1 MPLSGTFDTMQLTD
15 VIQWIHTTSQSGT
28 LTVSVDLDDTH
39 LIFEQ
44 GEVVAVGTDDPL
56 RLDLG
61 QTLLARGVITEAQLV
76 HALRRIDSDHSV
88 VDVLVESGA
97 LDADDVGLY
106 QVKHIFDYA
115 LDLFL
120 HDEGSFLFSIA
131 ASSQQLLF
139 PVEIPAENLLT
150 HPISTQQLL
159 LDAMRQLDE
168 WQRIQSIFPNPYIIV
183 HALEGTS
190 DNPVWRELRRAGGLV
205 SVGELTLRVGR
216 NRFFVY
222 KLLYEA
228 YQSGLVAMDEQS
240 SMPADPTR
248 DEPVEMLLRN
258 ARILVDEQQH
268 EEAREVLATVLNV
281 EPSNREARTLLTEL
295 RADHLAN
302 LYQLVPPHRVPVLT
316 LDADALADLDLTP
329 RENYLASRLDGS
341 WDVASLV
348 VATPLSELNTLRT
361 LRKFLHAGIVRLKD

>member
-15 VIQWIHTTSQSGT
+15 VIQWIHTTTQSGT
-28 LTVSVDLDDTH
+28 LTVSVDLEDTH
-39 LIFEQ
+39 LVFEQ

-61 QTLLARGVITEAQLV
+61 QTLLARGIIHEAQLV
-76 HALRRIDSDHSV
+76 YALRRTDGDRSV
-88 VDVLVESGA
+88 VDILVESGA
-97 LDADDVGLY
+97 LDADNVGRY
-106 QVKHIFDYA
+106 QVEHVFDYA

-120 HDEGSFLFSIA
+120 HQEGSFFFSPK
-131 ASSQQLLF
+131 ASSHELLF
-139 PVEIPAENLLT
+139 PAELPAENLLPQ
-150 HPISTQQLL
+150 PIPTQKLL

-168 WQRIQSIFPNPYIIV
+168 WHRIQAVFPNPYVIL

-190 DNPVWRELRRAGGLV
+190 DNRVWRELRRAGGLL
-205 SVGELTLRVGR
+205 SLGELTLRVGR
-216 NRFFVY
+216 SRFFVY

-228 YQSGLVAMDEQS
+228 YQAGLVAMDEQS
-240 SMPADPTR
+240 TLPADEQR

-258 ARILVDEQQH
+258 ARILVGEQQH

-281 EPSNREARTLLTEL
+281 EPNNREARTLLTEL
-295 RADHLAN
+295 REAHLAT
-302 LYQLVPPHRVPVLT
+302 LYQQVPPHRVPVLV
-316 LDADALADLDLTP
+316 LDDDALAALDLSP
-329 RENYLASRLDGS
+329 RENYLASRLDGA

-361 LRKFLHAGIVRLKD
+361 LRKFLHAGIARFRN

>member
-15 VIQWIHTTSQSGT
+15 VIQWIHATSQSGT
-28 LTVSVDLDDTH
+28 LTLSVELEDTH

-61 QTLLARGVITEAQLV
+61 QTLLARGVIDEAQL
-76 HALRRIDSDHSV
+76 AYAIRRIDGDRTV
-88 VDVLVESGA
+88 VDVLVQSGA
-97 LDADDVGLY
+97 LNADDVGRY
-106 QVKHIFDYA
+106 QVEHIFDYA

-120 HDEGSFLFSIA
+120 HQDGSFFFSHA

-139 PVEIPAENLLT
+139 PTEFPAENLLT

-159 LDAMRQLDE
+159 MDAMRQLDE
-168 WQRIQSIFPNPYIIV
+168 WQRIQAVFPNPYVIV
-183 HALEGTS
+183 HALDGTS
-190 DNPVWRELRRAGGLV
+190 DNHVWQELRRAGSLL

-216 NRFFVY
+216 SRFFVH

-228 YQSGLVAMDEQS
+228 YQSGLVAIDEQS
-240 SMPADPTR
+240 SMPAFTTR

-258 ARILVDEQQH
+258 ARILLEEQQY
-268 EEAREVLATVLNV
+268 EETREVLGTALNV
-281 EPSNREARTLLTEL
+281 EPNNREARKLLTEL
-295 RADHLAN
+295 RAAHLAS
-302 LYQLVPPHRVPVLT
+302 LYHLVPPHRVPVIA
-316 LDADALADLDLTP
+316 LDPEALADLDLTP
-329 RENYLASRLDGS
+329 REKYLASRLDGR

-348 VATPLSELNTLRT
+348 VTTPLSELDTLRT
-361 LRKFLHAGIVRLKD
+361 LRKFLHAGIARLEE